1 MRFSNPQSE
10 TWLSF
15 QSGSVVVHVSL
26 SGPEG
31 HSLEAAFISSA
42 AILWSALLT
51 QLLPRLRAQLHYHAL
66 H

>member
-1 MRFSNPQSE
+1 MRFSNPQCE

-26 SGPEG
+26 SGP
-31 HSLEAAFISSA
+31 LEAAFISSA
-42 AILWSALLT
+42 AILQSALLT